1 MNGIL
6 KMNPTNLDRDMT
18 KRLLLCDDE
27 IHILRAVEFKLAGAG
42 YEVRCAQNGR
52 EAWQSIGEQIPEMV
66 ITDLQM
72 PEMNG
77 FELIQKIRE
86 NPATS
91 HLPIIMLTAKGLE
104 LDKEAVE
111 RCGLVT
117 ILTKPFSPRELLRLV
132 DDTLGSATLPTAI

>member
-1 MNGIL
+1 
-6 KMNPTNLDRDMT
+6 MT

-27 IHILRAVEFKLAGAG
+27 IHILRAAEFKLAGAG
-42 YEVRCAQNGR
+42 YEVRCAHNGR
-52 EAWQSIGEQIPEMV
+52 EGWERIGEQIPDMV

-86 NPATS
+86 NAATS
-91 HLPIIMLTAKGLE
+91 HLPAIMLTAKGPE
-104 LDKEAVE
+104 LDKEEVE
-111 RCGLVT
+111 RFGLVT

-132 DDTLGSATLPTAI
+132 EETLGSAALPAAV